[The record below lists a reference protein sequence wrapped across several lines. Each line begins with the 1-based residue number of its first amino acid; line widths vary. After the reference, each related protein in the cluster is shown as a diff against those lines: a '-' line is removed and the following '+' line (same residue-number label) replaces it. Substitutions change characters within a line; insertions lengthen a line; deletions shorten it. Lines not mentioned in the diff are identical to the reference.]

1 MGKCKTACAVSHKQF
16 NKRHF
21 KPKTIQNSAF
31 INSTE
36 LVYKKTCKRLCN
48 PKILNQSQKTP
59 RKKRRQK
66 RRQKRRRPKTQ
77 KGGLGFFPAP
87 LANTM
92 NMIKIIPSQ
101 FVNSLYGFKGLAS
114 PLPTLSQFSL
124 I

>member
-1 MGKCKTACAVSHKQF
+1 MGKCKTACAKSYKLF

-21 KPKTIQNSAF
+21 KPKTKQNCAF

-48 PKILNQSQKTP
+48 PKLLNQTQNKRP
-59 RKKRRQK
+59 KKRRQK
-66 RRQKRRRPKTQ
+66 RRQKTQ
-77 KGGLGFFPAP
+77 KGGMGLFPAP
-87 LANTM
+87 LANTV
-92 NMIKIIPSQ
+92 NMIKFIPSQ

-114 PLPTLSQFSL
+114 PLPTLSHFSL